1 MSKEEAESIEK
12 DKKYDHIWSS
22 NAIEGSSLS
31 KYETAALLETGL
43 TIHGKPFADPSDM
56 QKLIQWYQNESK
68 ADSYGEICLFCTIIM
83 KGDANDD

>member
-12 DKKYDHIWSS
+12 YKKYDHIWSS

-43 TIHGKPFADPSDM
+43 TIHGKPFAD
-56 QKLIQWYQNESK
+56 QV
-68 ADSYGEICLFCTIIM
+68 IC
-83 KGDANDD
+83 KN